1 MMLPRL
7 LLGGLIMVLGIACI
21 AATDR
26 VWIVVAWLNARRGR
40 AVTRTER
47 WNARVSFAGVILI
60 GCGILF
66 IIAGAARL

>member
-1 MMLPRL
+1 MLVRL
-7 LLGGLIMVLGIACI
+7 LVGGLIMVLGVACL

-26 VWIVVAWLNARRGR
+26 VWAVVAWINQRRGR

-47 WNARVSFAGVILI
+47 WNARVTFAGVVLI

-66 IIAGAARL
+66 IIAAATRL